1 MLVLAQAVQLLAL
14 VRGEALLQPVVAVAD
29 RGVEARSRP
38 PEVGALLGEEFR
50 GVVGAEE
57 ADEALGVDLDGQRAD
72 GQLPPPVLDLDGG
85 LGRGRLV
92 EQRARQ
98 ALQDRPAEPG
108 PDPDRVG
115 APRLDA
121 YGLLSAAP
129 LQGAVAFAER
139 ADGGGGL
146 GEAGGP
152 LAGLTGLTGLSGVVF
167 GRLIHVG
174 CS

>member
-1 MLVLAQAVQLLAL
+1 
-14 VRGEALLQPVVAVAD
+14 
-29 RGVEARSRP
+29 
-38 PEVGALLGEEFR
+38 VGALLAEKLGA
-50 GVVGAEE
+50 VVGADE
-57 ADEALGVDLDGQRAD
+57 ADQALGVDLDGERAD
-72 GQLPPPVLDLDGG
+72 GQLPVPVLDLDAG
-85 LGRGRLV
+85 LGGGSLV

-98 ALQDRPAEPG
+98 ALQDRSAEPG

-115 APRLDA
+115 APWLDA
-121 YGLLSAAP
+121 YGLLAAAP

-152 LAGLTGLTGLSGVVF
+152 LAGPAGLSWLAELSGLSWLSGLGF
-167 GRLIHVG
+167 GRLIHGG